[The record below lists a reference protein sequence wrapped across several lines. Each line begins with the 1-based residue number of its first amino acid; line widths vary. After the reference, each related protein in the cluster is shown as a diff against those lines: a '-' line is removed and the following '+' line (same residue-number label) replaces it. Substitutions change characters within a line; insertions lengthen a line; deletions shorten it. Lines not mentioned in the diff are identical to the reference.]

1 MIAIH
6 PKEIRGSWDQGYVL
20 DVHTISSTMIGYN
33 EFGRPEFDTLR
44 SELGEM
50 VYRLKYKG
58 DKDVIAPIVEAVG
71 EFVKNWGIHPDAV
84 VPMPPSKQRS
94 FQPVLAI
101 ARELA
106 RSMNLPLHT
115 DSIKKTKATDQMK
128 DLGDFA
134 ARTAALEA
142 TLTSDKALEGKAVL
156 LLDDLFQ
163 SGATMNVAA
172 RTLKSQGQVKSVYAL
187 ALTRT
192 RN

>member
-1 MIAIH
+1 MIAVH
-6 PKEIRGSWDQGYVL
+6 PKEIRGSWDQGYAL

-33 EFGRPEFDTLR
+33 EFGHPEFDTLR

-58 DKDVIAPIVEAVG
+58 DKGVIVPIVDTIG
-71 EFVKNWGIHPDAV
+71 EFVKNWGIHPEAI

-94 FQPVLAI
+94 FQPVLEI
-101 ARELA
+101 GGELS

-115 DSIKKTKATDQMK
+115 DCLKKTKTTQQMK
-128 DLGDFA
+128 DVGDFG
-134 ARTAALEA
+134 ARVAALETA
-142 TLTSDKALEGKAVL
+142 FACDKAVEGKAVL
-156 LLDDLFQ
+156 LFDDLFQ

-172 RTLKSQGQVKSVYAL
+172 RALKGQGLVKSVYAL

-192 RN
+192 RS